1 MENTETPWEQWAL
14 IHEKSPFHGSECA
27 RGFSLKR
34 GFVSWWGGTRNVCW
48 MPALHSSQHKIKR
61 RAAGQGDPGVEG
73 NLGRGPGRS
82 CCSHPYCK
90 DEEMKLC
97 FNGGNDLDSLG
108 LVYSVSILNILTQ
121 IKANSAFRAAG
132 GGHRRLSLQNRM
144 RCLQL
149 PPLPGDWVSSA
160 SSTLCAGTLHL
171 LQLKKNPKTF

>member
-1 MENTETPWEQWAL
+1 M
-14 IHEKSPFHGSECA
+14 
-27 RGFSLKR
+27 
-34 GFVSWWGGTRNVCW
+34 
-48 MPALHSSQHKIKR
+48 
-61 RAAGQGDPGVEG
+61 EG

-108 LVYSVSILNILTQ
+108 LVYSISILNILTQ

-171 LQLKKNPKTF
+171 LQLKKNPKHSSGYEGCRHFRDLGSEVGVGDSVCVLHKPAERKGETVKCWKN